1 MATLTDSDA
10 LVSLPARR
18 SLRGRFLAAFV
29 FGLLAVL
36 ALAAGAS
43 YAFDRGFDGRVLPG
57 VHVGSV
63 DLSGATAAEARVRL
77 ETSFGSIATGSLV
90 LSGGGRTTEVGFG
103 QIGRAIDVNG
113 LVAEALAI
121 GRSGS
126 PIERVA
132 SNVRTAVRGVT
143 IAPRVTFDAAALE
156 QAIGGFTGT
165 LDRAATGASVTAT
178 AAGFSVVSG
187 ADGQT
192 ADARG
197 ALATATTAITDPTVS
212 GRIPIAVSVS
222 TTTPTVT
229 TDEARAAMAEANLMA
244 RDIVLSDGSE
254 TWTIPAASVRPWIS
268 FTTTADGSYAAI
280 VTTTGIDS
288 TLTALAAKIVRA
300 PANASFLTDR
310 NGAIVGVTA
319 GSNGRALDIPTTTAA
334 IADLLRQ
341 RSAGVAVGSIPAAL
355 TVTKPTLSTEDAQKS
370 APLMRKV
377 SSWTTYFP
385 IYVNNG
391 FGNNI
396 WIPALD
402 INGYVVGPGQWFDFW
417 KAVGPITRARGYTD
431 GGAIINGHTEPQ
443 GALAGGIC
451 STSTTLFNAALRAGF
466 QMGARLNHYYYISR
480 YPLGLDATV
489 FKSSS
494 GATQTMSWLN
504 DTQYPVI
511 IRAYKIRNGNA
522 GYVRFELWTV
532 PNGRTVKIDDPIVK
546 NVVKAT
552 DTVQYTASLPAGTS
566 KRVEYPTDGK
576 DVWRTV
582 TVYQNGAVIRSITYY
597 SHYARITG
605 LTLIGTGGA
614 STPAP
619 SPVP

>member
-10 LVSLPARR
+10 RILPARR
-18 SLRGRFLAAFV
+18 SLRSRFLAAFI

-63 DLSGATAAEARVRL
+63 DLSGATAAEARARL
-77 ETSFGSIATGSLV
+77 EAAFGSISAGSLI
-90 LSGGGRTTEVGFG
+90 LTGGGQTDEVGFG
-103 QIGRAIDVNG
+103 QVGRSIDANG

-121 GRSGS
+121 GRDGS
-126 PIERVA
+126 PVDRVV
-132 SNVRTAVRGVT
+132 SNVRTAVRGIT
-143 IAPRVTFDAAALE
+143 LTPRVTFDATALQQAVGSFARTLNRSAAN
-156 QAIGGFTGT
+156 
-165 LDRAATGASVTAT
+165 ASVTASAT
-178 AAGFSVVSG
+178 GFVVVPA
-187 ADGQT
+187 ADGQST
-192 ADARG
+192 DASG
-197 ALATATTAITDPTVS
+197 ALATATTALSDPAVS
-212 GRIPIAVSVS
+212 GRVPVALSVAAVA
-222 TTTPTVT
+222 PTVT
-229 TDEARAAMAEANLMA
+229 TDEARAAAAEADLMV
-244 RDIVLSDGSE
+244 RDIVLTAGSE

-268 FTTTADGSYAAI
+268 FTTTSDGSYAAI

-288 TLTALAAKIVRA
+288 TLTTLATKVARA
-300 PANASFLTDR
+300 PVNASFLTDK

-319 GSNGRALDIPTTTAA
+319 GSNGRALDVPTTATAV
-334 IADLLRQ
+334 ADLLRQ
-341 RSAGVAVGSIPAAL
+341 RSAGTVVGTIPAAIS
-355 TVTKPTLSTEDAQKS
+355 VTTPTLSTADAQKS

-451 STSTTLFNAALRAGF
+451 STSTTLFNAALRGGF
-466 QMGARLNHYYYISR
+466 QMGSRLNHYYYISR

-494 GATQTMSWLN
+494 GSTQTMSWLN
-504 DTQYPVI
+504 DTPYPVI

-522 GYVRFELWTV
+522 GYVRFDLYSV
-532 PNGRTVKIDDPIVK
+532 PNGRTVKISDPIVK

-552 DTVQYTASLPAGTS
+552 DTVQYTSSLPAGTS
-566 KRVEYPTDGK
+566 KRVEYPTDGQ

-582 TVYQNGAVIRSITYY
+582 TVYQNGAVISSITYY

-614 STPAP
+614 ASPAP